1 MAGEREALV
10 RRACD
15 TIEPPVELA
24 CSYPECRCEK
34 AGTVGRVAVVLVDA
48 GWRPPPESQAAGELP
63 WDRDQLG
70 RFVREA
76 WVRWAQTQPV
86 PKPSW
91 LIPYDDLAEA
101 DKEVDRQIGE
111 AIARWTIIGQNA
123 KHAIT
128 EPQAAAPEVVMAEV
142 LELARGAEAEPPLMI
157 NAGPIAWTRRL
168 FARAVVALA
177 ARAEA
182 AERARAAV
190 YRNLLIAVKKTQAAE
205 AAVKRLTRAL
215 DKYGRHDPTCPM
227 MRWNSGCDCGFRAAL
242 TPAGGDDAKV

>member
-123 KHAIT
+123 KHAILL
-128 EPQAAAPEVVMAEV
+128 QAGMQFRHYELLHRQKGNEDKAA
-142 LELARGAEAEPPLMI
+142 I
-157 NAGPIAWTRRL
+157 N
-168 FARAVVALA
+168 
-177 ARAEA
+177 
-182 AERARAAV
+182 
-190 YRNLLIAVKKTQAAE
+190 
-205 AAVKRLTRAL
+205 
-215 DKYGRHDPTCPM
+215 GRWASLCE
-227 MRWNSGCDCGFRAAL
+227 SAAL
-242 TPAGGDDAKV
+242 TPAGGDDGR

>member
-142 LELARGAEAEPPLMI
+142 F
-157 NAGPIAWTRRL
+157 GPAFIIR
-168 FARAVVALA
+168 
-177 ARAEA
+177 RAEA

-205 AAVKRLTRAL
+205 AAVKRLTASVEQAVAALTFRAGLIEALTTGQRQL
-215 DKYGRHDPTCPM
+215 DQDGVEIAVSREAL
-227 MRWNSGCDCGFRAAL
+227 CGAIEGILNARAAL